1 MTTGRADKASERR
14 NYFRLHNNV
23 LIEFRPASN
32 QEVRNYLSNEKDIKA
47 EPLDVTYE
55 LDNISRQLST
65 LIQNIR
71 QESNAT
77 ALYLELLNKK
87 VDYLGSMITFE
98 KIRNSAMDGKLECT
112 ETLDISEGG
121 MSFLSTHSLNVG
133 QHIYCK
139 LAIMGYRLG
148 METFGK
154 VIRSHKDS
162 EQNGYHRIG
171 VEFPYLRELDKKN
184 LTRYIFDKQREILRL
199 KNDHDL

>member
-1 MTTGRADKASERR
+1 MAKGNDGKSNERR

-32 QEVRNYLSNEKDIKA
+32 QEVRNYLSDEKDIKA

-55 LDNISRQLST
+55 LDNISRQLSS

-121 MSFLSTHSLNVG
+121 MSFLSTQPLKLG
-133 QHIYCK
+133 DHIYCK

-148 METFGK
+148 METFGR
-154 VIRSHKDS
+154 VIRSHKAPGDKS
-162 EQNGYHRIG
+162 YYRIG

-184 LTRYIFDKQREILRL
+184 LTRYIFDKQREEIRH
-199 KNDHDL
+199 NSDLN